1 MNAPDTDPKTP
12 LSLAEE
18 EAEASFLSRWS
29 RRKQAI
35 ARGETPAEPPPPSV
49 AAAPA
54 AQPEPALPDPLTLGM
69 ADDFSAF
76 LRDKV
81 PPALKHKAMQHLFS
95 HPHFNELDMM
105 DVYMEDFN
113 LVPNLEPASMDLVR
127 HAKAVLDPTPHEAR
141 EAPDEA
147 ADGGPTDGELLAGQA
162 IAEAPAD
169 DADSVDVSEGEDPLP
184 VEQTTQP
191 DRPA

>member
-1 MNAPDTDPKTP
+1 MSARDTEPPKPQMLVDDET
-12 LSLAEE
+12 
-18 EAEASFLSRWS
+18 EAGFLSRWS

-35 ARGETPAEPPPPSV
+35 ARGETPPEPPAPVVAVAPSADAPPE
-49 AAAPA
+49 AP
-54 AQPEPALPDPLTLGM
+54 LPDPLTLGM

-113 LVPNLEPASMDLVR
+113 LVPNLDTASMDLVK
-127 HAKAVLDPTPHEAR
+127 HAKAVLSPDIP
-141 EAPDEA
+141 APDAVGQAESAQALPA
-147 ADGGPTDGELLAGQA
+147 AEPEQTADAGDTGPDDGGDEPG
-162 IAEAPAD
+162 APERAD
-169 DADSVDVSEGEDPLP
+169 PSA
-184 VEQTTQP
+184 
-191 DRPA
+191 

>member
-1 MNAPDTDPKTP
+1 MSARDTEPPKPQT
-12 LSLAEE
+12 LAED
-18 EAEASFLSRWS
+18 EAERGFLSRWS

-35 ARGETPAEPPPPSV
+35 ARGETPAEPPPPAV
-49 AAAPA
+49 VAAPA
-54 AQPEPALPDPLTLGM
+54 PATAPDEPALPDPLSLGM

-113 LVPNLEPASMDLVR
+113 LVPNLEPASLDLVK
-127 HAKAVLDPTPHEAR
+127 HAKAVLNPEPDPRYAEPEP
-141 EAPDEA
+141 PDGVVE
-147 ADGGPTDGELLAGQA
+147 DGTVESAQA
-162 IAEAPAD
+162 ESEPLVVH
-169 DADSVDVSEGEDPLP
+169 DSE
-184 VEQTTQP
+184 TTEKQP
-191 DRPA
+191 DNG